1 MSSRFEQLL
10 EESHPEHVKDV
21 TISNKTDNL
30 INEWLGKA
38 LRGYGDF
45 KNAARKLNQDLK
57 NDGLSGV
64 MSNSKYSDDESAMID
79 KEWKRLSKAERDHW
93 DSIAADP
100 GKTDPVKGM
109 LGRSRQPTG
118 YELFTQY
125 YLERQRKRINKQAG
139 VAQQ

>member
-10 EESHPEHVKDV
+10 KESHPEHVKDT
-21 TISNKTDNL
+21 TIGNKTDNL

-64 MSNSKYSDDESAMID
+64 MSNSKYHDDESVMID
-79 KEWKRLSKAERDHW
+79 KEWKRLSQPERDHW
-93 DSIAADP
+93 DSIASDET
-100 GKTDPVKGM
+100 KSEPVEGM
-109 LGRSRQPTG
+109 FGRSRRPTG

-125 YLERQRKRINKQAG
+125 YLEKQRKRINKQAG
-139 VAQQ
+139 V